1 MPLLGGLNMLNE
13 RIFNEVMDG
22 YVNHAIDSMQKCLKE
37 DRFTDEQIENVTDC
51 FKDGLRWAKDEM
63 TLEQARVYRRK
74 Y

>member
-1 MPLLGGLNMLNE
+1 MLNE

-22 YVNHAIDSMQKCLKE
+22 YVNYAIDSMQKCLKE
-37 DRFTDEQIENVTDC
+37 DKFTDEQIENVTDC

-63 TLEQARVYRRK
+63 TLEQARVYQRK